1 MSMYFIDFVYGL
13 SIVGILAGIFL
24 IADGMRRLREQTAE
38 PARHSGPQMTWIWQ
52 KPRIKN

>member
-38 PARHSGPQMTWIWQ
+38 PARHSGPQMTWMW
-52 KPRIKN
+52 